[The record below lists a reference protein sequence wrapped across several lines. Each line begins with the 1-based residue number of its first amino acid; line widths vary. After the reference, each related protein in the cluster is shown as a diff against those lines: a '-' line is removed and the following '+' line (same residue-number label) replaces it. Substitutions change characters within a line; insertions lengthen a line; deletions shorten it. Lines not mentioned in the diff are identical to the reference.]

1 MEAPF
6 DGEITVVVDRGESL
20 SVIEG
25 HAVGRRQPEV
35 ALAVLDLVSHRIV
48 GQAVRRRERE
58 EALAVET
65 HEARAHRREPEV
77 AVARLE
83 RSAWVLPESG
93 RELGEGRRLRA
104 RAAQVLRSLRGG
116 FGATGR
122 AAAEECQGEQESERC
137 VVPVHGQRLR
147 RDASN
152 GVTAV
157 YRASASIG

>member
-1 MEAPF
+1 VEAPF

-93 RELGEGRRLRA
+93 REGRRLRA